1 MSDQQKTPFRE
12 EDVLWRWTP
21 AVNPKTFRREN
32 VALEY
37 VVCVPSP
44 KSRYRPVVWGRW
56 GQTWFNTNAGL
67 RLVIAELLRAREE
80 GEKSGRDKE
89 REVWQ
94 IAWADLRDTV
104 LHERGALAEMNASND
119 VINAVL
125 GEMDDALTVIE
136 AKIKENPV

>member
-1 MSDQQKTPFRE
+1 
-12 EDVLWRWTP
+12 
-21 AVNPKTFRREN
+21 
-32 VALEY
+32 
-37 VVCVPSP
+37 
-44 KSRYRPVVWGRW
+44 
-56 GQTWFNTNAGL
+56 
-67 RLVIAELLRAREE
+67 VIAELLRAREE